1 MKFKTK
7 NSNVWGFVW
16 LLETKI
22 WRKSQVM
29 LHGYKHLCSLYKKE
43 GIYSEIAKML
53 KKDWLLQIM
62 NYADHHQTKKVSGLK
77 KNERGGKIMTE
88 FAILSHK
95 KGTKK
100 VCSKKKT

>member
-1 MKFKTK
+1 
-7 NSNVWGFVW
+7 
-16 LLETKI
+16 
-22 WRKSQVM
+22 M

-53 KKDWLLQIM
+53 KKDLLLQIM
-62 NYADHHQTKKVSGLK
+62 NYADHHQTKKVSGLM